1 MKNQHYL
8 RQENGYP
15 VPQLGMGTYMIDDH
29 RQCKEAVLAALK
41 CGYRHIDTAQI
52 YKNEAAVGDALAE
65 AGIDREDVFVTT
77 KLWVTQFSAEKARTA
92 IDGSLRKLK
101 TDYIDLMLIH
111 RPYGDY
117 MPGWRALEEA
127 VDAGEIRSIGIS
139 NFDEKQ
145 TAALLRQARIKPTV
159 NQIECHPYYQ
169 QNCLRKYLQEN
180 GILVG
185 AWYPLGHGDR
195 KLLQDPVLVAL
206 AEKYGK
212 STAQIILRWHLQ
224 TDNIVVPKSTREQH
238 LLENRDI
245 FDFSLT
251 EDDLSRIE
259 KLDKRTSYFTT
270 PLWLDALMAKLFSEI

>member
-1 MKNQHYL
+1 MKNQHCL
-8 RQENGYP
+8 LQKNGYLI
-15 VPQLGMGTYMIDDH
+15 PQLGMGTYMIDDH
-29 RQCKEAVLAALK
+29 QQCKEAVLAALK

-65 AGIDREDVFVTT
+65 SGISREEVFLTT
-77 KLWVTQFSAEKARTA
+77 KLWVTQFSPDKARAA
-92 IDGSLRKLK
+92 IEGSLKKLK

-127 VDAGEIRSIGIS
+127 VDAGKIRSIGIS

-145 TAALLRQARIKPTV
+145 TAALLRQARIKPVV

-169 QNCLRKYLQEN
+169 QNCLRQYLQEN

-195 KLLQDPVLVAL
+195 KLLQDSVLVAL

-212 STAQIILRWHLQ
+212 STAQIILRWHIQ
-224 TDNIVVPKSTREQH
+224 TGNIVVPKSTKEQH
-238 LLENRDI
+238 LRDNRDI

-251 EDDLSRIE
+251 EEELDRITR
-259 KLDKRTSYFTT
+259 LDKNTSYFTT
-270 PLWLDALMAKLFSEI
+270 PLWLDALVAKLFSRI